1 MNPPKIEPVTNI
13 TNIAIL
19 LWPSNNN
26 PDVINSVGIGIT
38 EDSKLFMNR
47 PINPSFTRYGLFR
60 NVILPIFI
68 TSGFKNE
75 SSDTLQAPIQ
85 NSILK
90 LRVNHKNDGEDY
102 TF

>member
-26 PDVINSVGIGIT
+26 PDVVNSVGIGIT

-47 PINPSFTRYGLFR
+47 PINPNFTKYGLFR
-60 NVILPIFI
+60 NMVVLPIVI
-68 TSGFKNE
+68 TSITIIGNLIQAF
-75 SSDTLQAPIQ
+75 SDFCVPPL
-85 NSILK
+85 L
-90 LRVNHKNDGEDY
+90 
-102 TF
+102 TFH